1 MKRRKFIQATL
12 LAIPSVGV
20 TPARLYDTPGSVA
33 PRSIGRIA
41 DKLLLPISRSGLP
54 PEFWKDIQSVSA
66 AVIRVF
72 DSEEAANQ
80 FHSNPVKY
88 MQECGLDISDRVMAN
103 GSFRLI
109 RSIADPRT
117 KDHLRK
123 KEYGELLAKL
133 RRDGVLNGFGTAD
146 LTRRIEARINARR
159 GEIKAL
165 LEQGSSNLSSQRE
178 ALLSVLGDD
187 RHSLA
192 EEDLAITSELLS
204 MDMTSPLGTVVL
216 VVAIAAVLVTVLAEV
231 MVFTVI
237 TAWVTV
243 HGPEQGISP
252 SMISMMDPSFVE
264 DMERIGKI
272 SAFTGDSGF
281 LSHGMKELVIVEIT
295 SMVTAMQR
303 SGLLSLSPQQSE
315 RIIEAMSTYAI
326 KHAES

>member
-12 LAIPSVGV
+12 LAIPSIGV
-20 TPARLYDTPGSVA
+20 TPARLYGTPESVA
-33 PRSIGRIA
+33 PRATGRMA
-41 DKLLLPISRSGLP
+41 NKLLLPISRSGLP

-80 FHSNPVKY
+80 FHSDPVKY
-88 MQECGLDISDRVMAN
+88 MQEFGLDTSDRVMAN

-109 RSIADPRT
+109 RTIADPST

-123 KEYGELLAKL
+123 KDYGELLAKL
-133 RRDGVLNGFGTAD
+133 RKDGVLNGFRTTD
-146 LTRRIEARINARR
+146 LTRRIEAGINARR
-159 GEIKAL
+159 SEIRAL
-165 LEQGSSNLSSQRE
+165 LERGPSDLSSQRE

-187 RHSLA
+187 RHSLT
-192 EEDLAITSELLS
+192 EDDLAITSELLS

-243 HGPEQGISP
+243 HGPEPGISP
-252 SMISMMDPSFVE
+252 PMIWMMDPYLAE
-264 DMERIGKI
+264 DVERIGKI
-272 SAFTGDSGF
+272 SAFAGDSDF
-281 LSHGMKELVIVEIT
+281 LSHGMKELVVAEIT

-326 KHAES
+326 KHAEP